1 MMTSS
6 ASTITLL
13 RRALA
18 AILVLGI
25 VGAEVE
31 LLLLKHIDGVWQL
44 APIVLNGVALL
55 VCGWYALTRN
65 AAAIR
70 TLQAVMIIFLVSGGI
85 GMIQHFRGNMAY
97 AVDSN
102 PSLAGRELY
111 TEAVMGSTP
120 TLAPGMMVQLALVGL
135 AFAFRHP
142 RLRAKPGSSGIVSES
157 L

>member
-1 MMTSS
+1 MTSS

-31 LLLLKHIDGVWQL
+31 LLLLKHTDGVWQL

-85 GMIQHFRGNMAY
+85 GMIQHFRGNIAY

-102 PSLAGRELY
+102 CPRGTRVVHRSRDGVDSDAGARNDGAAGAGRPCLRVSPSSSPCQ
-111 TEAVMGSTP
+111 TRVI
-120 TLAPGMMVQLALVGL
+120 
-135 AFAFRHP
+135 RH
-142 RLRAKPGSSGIVSES
+142 RIES
-157 L
+157 R